1 MRGLNSWS
9 HQVAQGSQRRLDAT
23 RHPRPG
29 IAVPQGWQQVQPC
42 GVSTT
47 VVDGESNDDVF
58 GRCLGVLDEHIEVA
72 IVVEHTGVDELIF
85 AIPPGPLLI
94 GDDEILIGVGTLR
107 VLVEVLHVRVRR
119 RAVQIEV
126 VLLHVL
132 AVVTFGIGE
141 SEEPLLDDG
150 VGSIPQRQGEAQQL
164 LIVAE
169 SAQAILP
176 PAVGARTRL
185 VVGEVTPCVAVC
197 AVVFAHGAPLAL
209 TEVWTPLL
217 PGNLPLSVLLQALV
231 LNGGIWHGTSIIRR
245 GSREHTASAAAR
257 DIAEGSPF
265 GSGQRHRARCDLTAW
280 ASLLP
285 AVTPARCV

>member
-1 MRGLNSWS
+1 MNSGSFVLQCAQRG
-9 HQVAQGSQRRLDAT
+9 LDAT
-23 RHPRPG
+23 GHPRPG
-29 IAVPQGWQQVQPC
+29 IAVPQGRQQVQPC
-42 GVSTT
+42 GLRSP
-47 VVDGESNDDVF
+47 VVHGESNEDVF
-58 GRCLGVLDEHIEVA
+58 GRGFRVLDAHVEVA
-72 IVVEHTGVDELIF
+72 IIVEHPGVDELIF
-85 AIPPGPLLI
+85 AILAGPLLI
-94 GDDEILIGVGTLR
+94 GRDEVRIGVGTLR

-231 LNGGIWHGTSIIRR
+231 LNGGNWQGTSIVRR
-245 GSREHTASAAAR
+245 GSLQHTASAAAR